1 MELCSEFFAPLK
13 EKHQVE
19 ALLASTL
26 TVAIAEIG
34 DKTQLLALI
43 LAARFSHLSG
53 GKTAIILGIFL
64 STLVNHFA
72 SAWFGQWAIG
82 LITPELAR
90 YLIAGS
96 FFAIALWVL
105 VPDKM
110 DEEQS
115 RFYKMGPFVATFIL
129 FFIAEMG
136 DKTQI
141 ATVVL
146 AAKYDALAMVV
157 MGTTLGMLIAN
168 VPVVIA
174 GHFSA
179 EKLPMT
185 LIHRGCA
192 VLFALLGV
200 LTLIF

>member
-1 MELCSEFFAPLK
+1 M
-13 EKHQVE
+13 E
-19 ALLASTL
+19 ALLASTF
-26 TVAIAEIG
+26 TVAVAEIG

-43 LAARFSHLSG
+43 LAARFKN
-53 GKTAIILGIFL
+53 KTAIILGIFL
-64 STLVNHFA
+64 STLANHFA
-72 SAWFGQWAIG
+72 AAWLGQWAIG
-82 LITPELAR
+82 YISPEIGR
-90 YLIAGS
+90 YLVAGS

-105 VPDKM
+105 VPDKV
-110 DEEQS
+110 DEEES
-115 RFYKMGPFVATFIL
+115 RFYSMGPFLATFIL

-179 EKLPMT
+179 EKLPMHW
-185 LIHRGCA
+185 IHRGCA

-200 LTLIF
+200 VTLMF

>member
-1 MELCSEFFAPLK
+1 M
-13 EKHQVE
+13 E
-19 ALLASTL
+19 ALLSSTF

-43 LAARFSHLSG
+43 LAARFKN
-53 GKTAIILGIFL
+53 KTAIILGIFL
-64 STLVNHFA
+64 STLFNHFA
-72 SAWFGQWAIG
+72 AAWIGQWAINWVS
-82 LITPELAR
+82 PDVAR
-90 YLIAGS
+90 YLVAAS
-96 FFAIALWVL
+96 FFAIAFWVL
-105 VPDKM
+105 IPDKV
-110 DEEQS
+110 DVEES
-115 RFYKMGPFVATFIL
+115 RFYKMGPFLATFIL

-146 AAKYDALAMVV
+146 AAKYDSLTMVV
-157 MGTTLGMLIAN
+157 AGTTLGMLLAN

-179 EKLPMT
+179 DKLPMQW
-185 LIHRGCA
+185 IHRGCA

-200 LTLIF
+200 ATLLF

>member
-1 MELCSEFFAPLK
+1 M
-13 EKHQVE
+13 E
-19 ALLASTL
+19 ALLASTF

-43 LAARFSHLSG
+43 LAARFKN
-53 GKTAIILGIFL
+53 KTAIILGISL
-64 STLVNHFA
+64 STLFNHFA
-72 SAWFGQWAIG
+72 AAWIGQWAINWVS
-82 LITPELAR
+82 PDLAR
-90 YLIAGS
+90 YLVAAS

-105 VPDKM
+105 IPDKV
-110 DEEQS
+110 DAEES
-115 RFYKMGPFVATFIL
+115 RFYKMGPFLATFIL

-146 AAKYDALAMVV
+146 AAKYDSLTMVV
-157 MGTTLGMLIAN
+157 AGTTLGMLLAN

-179 EKLPMT
+179 EKLPM
-185 LIHRGCA
+185 LWIHRGCA

-200 LTLIF
+200 VTLLF

>member
-1 MELCSEFFAPLK
+1 M
-13 EKHQVE
+13 E

-43 LAARFSHLSG
+43 LAARFKN
-53 GKTAIILGIFL
+53 KTAIILGIL
-64 STLVNHFA
+64 LATLANHFA
-72 SAWFGQWAIG
+72 AAWVGQWAIG
-82 LITPELAR
+82 LISPELGQ
-90 YLIAGS
+90 YLVAAS

-105 VPDKM
+105 IPDKV
-110 DEEQS
+110 DAEES
-115 RFYKMGPFVATFIL
+115 RFYAMGPLLATFIL

-146 AAKYDALAMVV
+146 SAKYDALAMVV
-157 MGTTLGMLIAN
+157 LGTTLGMLIAN

-179 EKLPMT
+179 EKLP
-185 LIHRGCA
+185 LQWIHRGCA
-192 VLFALLGV
+192 VLFALLGMA
-200 LTLIF
+200 TLLL

>member
-1 MELCSEFFAPLK
+1 M
-13 EKHQVE
+13 E
-19 ALLASTL
+19 ALLASTF

-43 LAARFSHLSG
+43 LAARFKN
-53 GKTAIILGIFL
+53 KTAIILGILL
-64 STLVNHFA
+64 STLFNHFA
-72 SAWFGQWAIG
+72 AAWIGQWAINWVS
-82 LITPELAR
+82 PDLAR
-90 YLIAGS
+90 YLVAAS

-105 VPDKM
+105 IPDKV
-110 DEEQS
+110 DAEES
-115 RFYKMGPFVATFIL
+115 RFYKMGPFLATFIL

-146 AAKYDALAMVV
+146 AAKYDSLTMVV
-157 MGTTLGMLIAN
+157 AGTTLGMLLAN

-179 EKLPMT
+179 EKLPM
-185 LIHRGCA
+185 LWIHRGCA

-200 LTLIF
+200 ATLLF

>member
-1 MELCSEFFAPLK
+1 METI
-13 EKHQVE
+13 E
-19 ALLASTL
+19 ALLASTF
-26 TVAIAEIG
+26 TVSIAEIG

-53 GKTAIILGIFL
+53 AKTAIILGIFL
-64 STLVNHFA
+64 STLANHFA
-72 SAWFGQWAIG
+72 AAWLGQWAISF
-82 LITPELAR
+82 LSPELAR
-90 YLIAGS
+90 YLVAGA
-96 FFAIALWVL
+96 FFVIALWVL
-105 VPDKM
+105 IPDKM
-110 DEEQS
+110 DEEQNNV
-115 RFYKMGPFVATFIL
+115 YKMGPFLATFIL

-157 MGTTLGMLIAN
+157 MGTTLGMMIAN
-168 VPVVIA
+168 VPVVIL

-200 LTLIF
+200 VTLLF

>member
-1 MELCSEFFAPLK
+1 M
-13 EKHQVE
+13 E
-19 ALLASTL
+19 ALLASTF

-43 LAARFSHLSG
+43 LAARFKN
-53 GKTAIILGIFL
+53 KTAIILGILL
-64 STLVNHFA
+64 STLFNHFA
-72 SAWFGQWAIG
+72 AAWIGQWAINWVS
-82 LITPELAR
+82 PDLAR
-90 YLIAGS
+90 YLVAAS

-105 VPDKM
+105 IPDKV
-110 DEEQS
+110 DAEES
-115 RFYKMGPFVATFIL
+115 RFYKMGPFLATFIL

-146 AAKYDALAMVV
+146 AAKYDSLTMVV
-157 MGTTLGMLIAN
+157 AGTTLGMLLAN

-179 EKLPMT
+179 EKLPM
-185 LIHRGCA
+185 LWIHRGCA

-200 LTLIF
+200 ATLFF

>member
-1 MELCSEFFAPLK
+1 M
-13 EKHQVE
+13 E
-19 ALLASTL
+19 ALLASTF

-34 DKTQLLALI
+34 DKTQLIALI
-43 LAARFSHLSG
+43 LAARFKN
-53 GKTAIILGIFL
+53 KTAIILGILL
-64 STLVNHFA
+64 STLFNHFA
-72 SAWFGQWAIG
+72 AAWIGQWAINWVS
-82 LITPELAR
+82 PDLAR
-90 YLIAGS
+90 YLVAAS

-105 VPDKM
+105 IPDKV
-110 DEEQS
+110 DAEES
-115 RFYKMGPFVATFIL
+115 RFYKMGPFLATFIL

-146 AAKYDALAMVV
+146 AAKYDSLTMVV
-157 MGTTLGMLIAN
+157 AGTTLGMLLAN

-179 EKLPMT
+179 EKLPM
-185 LIHRGCA
+185 LWIHRGCA

-200 LTLIF
+200 VTLLF

>member
-1 MELCSEFFAPLK
+1 M
-13 EKHQVE
+13 E
-19 ALLASTL
+19 ALLASTF

-43 LAARFSHLSG
+43 LAARFKN
-53 GKTAIILGIFL
+53 KTAIILGIFL
-64 STLVNHFA
+64 STLFNHFA
-72 SAWFGQWAIG
+72 AAWIGQWAINWVS
-82 LITPELAR
+82 PDLAR
-90 YLIAGS
+90 YLVAAS

-105 VPDKM
+105 IPDKV
-110 DEEQS
+110 DAEES
-115 RFYKMGPFVATFIL
+115 RFYKMGPFLATFIL

-146 AAKYDALAMVV
+146 AAKYDSLTMVV
-157 MGTTLGMLIAN
+157 AGTTLGMLLAN

-179 EKLPMT
+179 DKLPMQW
-185 LIHRGCA
+185 IHRGCA

-200 LTLIF
+200 ATLFV

>member
-1 MELCSEFFAPLK
+1 M
-13 EKHQVE
+13 E
-19 ALLASTL
+19 ALLASTF

-43 LAARFSHLSG
+43 LAARFKN
-53 GKTAIILGIFL
+53 KTAIILGILL
-64 STLVNHFA
+64 STLFNHFA
-72 SAWFGQWAIG
+72 AAWIGQWAINWVS
-82 LITPELAR
+82 PDLAR
-90 YLIAGS
+90 YLVAAS

-105 VPDKM
+105 IPDKV
-110 DEEQS
+110 DAEES
-115 RFYKMGPFVATFIL
+115 HFYKMGPFLATFIL

-146 AAKYDALAMVV
+146 AAKYDSLTMVV
-157 MGTTLGMLIAN
+157 AGTTLGMLLAN

-179 EKLPMT
+179 EKLPM
-185 LIHRGCA
+185 LWIHRGCA

-200 LTLIF
+200 ATLFF

>member
-1 MELCSEFFAPLK
+1 M
-13 EKHQVE
+13 E
-19 ALLASTL
+19 ALLASTF

-43 LAARFSHLSG
+43 LAARFKN
-53 GKTAIILGIFL
+53 KTAIILGILL
-64 STLVNHFA
+64 STLFNHFA
-72 SAWFGQWAIG
+72 AAWIGQWAINWVS
-82 LITPELAR
+82 PDLAR
-90 YLIAGS
+90 YLVAAS

-105 VPDKM
+105 IPDKV
-110 DEEQS
+110 DAEES
-115 RFYKMGPFVATFIL
+115 RFYKVGPFLATFIL

-146 AAKYDALAMVV
+146 AAKYDSLTMVV
-157 MGTTLGMLIAN
+157 AGTTLGMLLAN

-179 EKLPMT
+179 EKLPM
-185 LIHRGCA
+185 LWIHRGCA

-200 LTLIF
+200 ATLFF

>member
-1 MELCSEFFAPLK
+1 M
-13 EKHQVE
+13 E
-19 ALLASTL
+19 ALLASTF

-43 LAARFSHLSG
+43 LAARFKN
-53 GKTAIILGIFL
+53 KTAIILGILL
-64 STLVNHFA
+64 STLFNHFA
-72 SAWFGQWAIG
+72 AAWIGQWAINWVS
-82 LITPELAR
+82 PDLAR
-90 YLIAGS
+90 YLVAAS

-105 VPDKM
+105 IPDKV
-110 DEEQS
+110 DAEES
-115 RFYKMGPFVATFIL
+115 RFYKMGPFLATFLL

-146 AAKYDALAMVV
+146 AAKYDSLTMVV
-157 MGTTLGMLIAN
+157 AGTTLGMLLAN

-179 EKLPMT
+179 EKLPM
-185 LIHRGCA
+185 LWIHRGCA

-200 LTLIF
+200 ATLFF

>member
-1 MELCSEFFAPLK
+1 M
-13 EKHQVE
+13 E
-19 ALLASTL
+19 ALLASTF

-53 GKTAIILGIFL
+53 AKTAIILGIFI
-64 STLVNHFA
+64 STLANHFA
-72 SAWFGQWAIG
+72 AAWVGQWAIG
-82 LITPELAR
+82 FISPDLAR
-90 YLIAGS
+90 YIVSGS
-96 FFAIALWVL
+96 FFIIALWVL
-105 VPDKM
+105 IPDKM

-115 RFYKMGPFVATFIL
+115 RFYKMGPFLATFIL

-146 AAKYDALAMVV
+146 AAKYDDLAMVV
-157 MGTTLGMLIAN
+157 MGTTLGMMLAN
-168 VPVVIA
+168 VPVVIL

-179 EKLPMT
+179 EKLPIT

-200 LTLIF
+200 ATLLF

>member
-1 MELCSEFFAPLK
+1 M
-13 EKHQVE
+13 E
-19 ALLASTL
+19 ALFASTF

-43 LAARFSHLSG
+43 LAARFKN
-53 GKTAIILGIFL
+53 KTAIILGILL
-64 STLVNHFA
+64 STLFNHFA
-72 SAWFGQWAIG
+72 AAWIGQWAINWVS
-82 LITPELAR
+82 PDLAR
-90 YLIAGS
+90 YLVAAS

-105 VPDKM
+105 IPDKV
-110 DEEQS
+110 DAEES
-115 RFYKMGPFVATFIL
+115 RFYKMGPFLATFIL

-146 AAKYDALAMVV
+146 AAKYDSLTMVV
-157 MGTTLGMLIAN
+157 AGTTLGMLLAN

-179 EKLPMT
+179 EKLPM
-185 LIHRGCA
+185 LWIHRGCA

-200 LTLIF
+200 ATLFF

>member
-1 MELCSEFFAPLK
+1 M
-13 EKHQVE
+13 E
-19 ALLASTL
+19 ALLASTF

-43 LAARFSHLSG
+43 LAARFKN
-53 GKTAIILGIFL
+53 KTAIILGILL
-64 STLVNHFA
+64 STLFNHFA
-72 SAWFGQWAIG
+72 AAWIGQWAINWVS
-82 LITPELAR
+82 PDLAR
-90 YLIAGS
+90 YLVAAS

-105 VPDKM
+105 IPDKV
-110 DEEQS
+110 DAEES
-115 RFYKMGPFVATFIL
+115 RFYKMGPFLATFIL

-141 ATVVL
+141 ATVIL
-146 AAKYDALAMVV
+146 AAKYDSLTMVV
-157 MGTTLGMLIAN
+157 AGTTLGMLLAN

-179 EKLPMT
+179 EKLPM
-185 LIHRGCA
+185 LWIHRGCA

-200 LTLIF
+200 ATLFF

>member
-1 MELCSEFFAPLK
+1 M
-13 EKHQVE
+13 E
-19 ALLASTL
+19 ALLASTF

-43 LAARFSHLSG
+43 LAARFKN
-53 GKTAIILGIFL
+53 KTAIILGILL
-64 STLVNHFA
+64 STLFNHFA
-72 SAWFGQWAIG
+72 AAWIGQWAINWVS
-82 LITPELAR
+82 PDLAR
-90 YLIAGS
+90 YLVAAS

-105 VPDKM
+105 IPDKV
-110 DEEQS
+110 DAEES
-115 RFYKMGPFVATFIL
+115 SFYKMGPFLATFFL

-146 AAKYDALAMVV
+146 AAKYDSLTMVV
-157 MGTTLGMLIAN
+157 AGTTLGMLLAN

-179 EKLPMT
+179 EKLPM
-185 LIHRGCA
+185 LWIHRGCA

-200 LTLIF
+200 ATLLF

>member
-1 MELCSEFFAPLK
+1 MGAVACTRLFLPPKGCLL
-13 EKHQVE
+13 E
-19 ALLASTL
+19 ALLASTF

-34 DKTQLLALI
+34 DKTQLLALL
-43 LAARFSHLSG
+43 LAIRFNN
-53 GKTAIILGIFL
+53 KTAIIMGIFL
-64 STLVNHFA
+64 ATMINHFA

-82 LITPELAR
+82 FIDPLWAR
-90 YLIAGS
+90 YLVAGS

-110 DEEQS
+110 DDEES
-115 RFYKMGPFVATFIL
+115 HFYKMGPFIATFIL

-146 AAKYDALAMVV
+146 AAKYDALSMVV
-157 MGTTLGMLIAN
+157 IGTTLGMLIAN
-168 VPVVIA
+168 VPVVLL

-179 EKLPMT
+179 EKLPLT

-192 VLFALLGV
+192 VLFALLGMA
-200 LTLIF
+200 TLLL